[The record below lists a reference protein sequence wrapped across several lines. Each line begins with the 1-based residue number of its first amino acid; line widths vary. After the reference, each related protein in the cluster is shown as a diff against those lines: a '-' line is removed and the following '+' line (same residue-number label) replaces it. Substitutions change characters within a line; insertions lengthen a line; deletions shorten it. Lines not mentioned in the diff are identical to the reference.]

1 MITRSNTPEL
11 VGHAAIYDGR
21 PSPCIYPDLMMRC
34 KIRPEKADVTFV
46 HLWLH
51 SSIVRE
57 HIRQRAKGTSP
68 TMKKIAQADVEEI
81 PFPTNLTLDSQRGI
95 VEKQQQLQSKLDDLI
110 RLQAE
115 TAAELDS
122 LLISILDKAFRGE
135 L

>member
-1 MITRSNTPEL
+1 
-11 VGHAAIYDGR
+11 
-21 PSPCIYPDLMMRC
+21 
-34 KIRPEKADVTFV
+34 
-46 HLWLH
+46 
-51 SSIVRE
+51 
-57 HIRQRAKGTSP
+57 
-68 TMKKIAQADVEEI
+68 MKKIAQADVEEI

-122 LLISILDKAFRGE
+122 LLPSILDKAFREE